1 MNIAECK
8 AQIKKHEGEVLQVY
22 LYSLELKTLG
32 VGHLLQPNDPEYGWE
47 VGTVVSQEVVDNYFR
62 EDFDKHLL
70 ETYDIV
76 GGLDE
81 FEKLPEPIQHVLVN
95 MCFNLG
101 ATRLKKF
108 RNMLYAVHV
117 HDWKEMA
124 NQMEDSKW
132 FYQVGNRSKEL
143 QEMVLG
149 V

>member
-22 LYSLELKTLG
+22 LDSLELKTLG

-95 MCFNLG
+95 MCFNQELLDLRSLETCYMLFMSTIG
-101 ATRLKKF
+101 KKWQIK
-108 RNMLYAVHV
+108 
-117 HDWKEMA
+117 WKIV
-124 NQMEDSKW
+124 NG
-132 FYQVGNRSKEL
+132 FIRVGNRSKEL